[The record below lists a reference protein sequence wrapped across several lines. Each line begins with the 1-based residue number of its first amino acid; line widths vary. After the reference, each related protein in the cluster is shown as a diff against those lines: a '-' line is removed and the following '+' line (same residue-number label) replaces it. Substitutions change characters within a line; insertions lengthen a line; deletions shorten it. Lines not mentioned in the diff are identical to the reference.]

1 MNNLNRRPVVFMG
14 SALVGITLS
23 VLSLFADV
31 GASWGLAICGTIWL
45 AAAVT
50 QFEIRRAK

>member
-23 VLSLFADV
+23 VLSLFADG